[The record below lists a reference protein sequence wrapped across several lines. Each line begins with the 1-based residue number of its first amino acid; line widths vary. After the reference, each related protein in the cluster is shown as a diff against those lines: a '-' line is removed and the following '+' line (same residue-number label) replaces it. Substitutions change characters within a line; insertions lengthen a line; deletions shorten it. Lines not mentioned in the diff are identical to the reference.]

1 MQDTELGREQGDLL
15 CC

>member
-1 MQDTELGREQGDLL
+1 MQDTELGREQGDTL